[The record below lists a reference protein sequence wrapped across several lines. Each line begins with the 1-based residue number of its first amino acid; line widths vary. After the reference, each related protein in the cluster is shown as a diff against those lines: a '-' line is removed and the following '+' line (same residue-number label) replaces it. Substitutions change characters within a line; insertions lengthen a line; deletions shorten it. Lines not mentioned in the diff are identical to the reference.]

1 MNRHTYVG
9 TIVLGCVTARG
20 SMRDGAAVSVHMSVL
35 LRAAAN
41 RFATRASVG
50 MSRFSFRGPKPGKP
64 ALSAYLSKCTTF
76 SMARA
81 CVGEVPCRLP
91 CASAWV
97 IFCGELPQAPPY
109 STVESLYGVQGATRL
124 DG

>member
-1 MNRHTYVG
+1 M
-9 TIVLGCVTARG
+9 LGCVTARG

-64 ALSAYLSKCTTF
+64 ALAALSAYLN
-76 SMARA
+76 ARRSPWLA
-81 CVGEVPCRLP
+81 L
-91 CASAWV
+91 ASVKYRVDSHALAR
-97 IFCGELPQAPPY
+97 G
-109 STVESLYGVQGATRL
+109 
-124 DG
+124 